1 MMARTTARSARG
13 VPVAGCE
20 TGPVPEQP
28 DRGNRPETLAYLDHA
43 ATTPLRPAARSAMLP
58 WLGERFGNPSGDHRV
73 ARAARQAVDEARD
86 VVADVVGCGPGDV
99 VFTSGGTEADNMAV
113 RGVHAVRPGS
123 VLCSA
128 IEHDAVRNPVRSVGG
143 TTVAVDKRGVLDLD
157 ALAAALTPDV
167 TLVALMAANNEI
179 GVVQPVTD
187 AVELVRRRAP
197 RAVIHTDAVQAASW
211 LDLPTAVGGA
221 DLVAVSSHK
230 AGGPQGVGALIARHG
245 TPLRPL
251 LLGGGQE
258 RELRSGTHNVAG
270 IVGMAAAL
278 RAAAAERDA
287 QHRRVGELRDRLAD
301 GLLAAVPGAVRTGGI
316 EGVPRLPGTLHL
328 CIPGI
333 ESEALLFLLDE
344 AGVCASAAS
353 ACASGA
359 HQASHVLAAMGVGP
373 ELGAGALRLSLGW
386 TSTDVDVDHALR
398 VIPAAVAR
406 LRGAQDRRP
415 EPAGLGP
422 SGPALEAPRAGGKIV
437 FLSAAQPPTTSSRDQ
452 SAEAPRP

>member
-1 MMARTTARSARG
+1 
-13 VPVAGCE
+13 
-20 TGPVPEQP
+20 VPEQS
-28 DRGNRPETLAYLDHA
+28 DRGERLAYLDHA
-43 ATTPLRPAARSAMLP
+43 ATTPLRPVARDAMLP
-58 WLGERFGNPSGDHRV
+58 WLGELFGNPSGDHRV

-86 VVADVVGCGPGDV
+86 VVADVVGCRPGEV
-99 VFTSGGTEADNMAV
+99 VFTSGGTESDNMAV
-113 RGVHAVRPGS
+113 RGVWAARPGP

-143 TTVAVDKRGVLDLD
+143 TTVAVDNRGVLDLD
-157 ALAAALTPDV
+157 ALGAALTPEV
-167 TLVALMAANNEI
+167 TLLALMSANNEI
-179 GVVQPVTD
+179 GVVQPVTE
-187 AVELVRRRAP
+187 AAELLRRRAP
-197 RAVIHTDAVQAASW
+197 RATLHTDAVQAASW

-221 DLVAVSSHK
+221 DLIAISSHK
-230 AGGPQGVGALIARHG
+230 VGGPQGVGALIARSG

-278 RAAAAERDA
+278 QAAAGERA
-287 QHRRVGELRDRLAD
+287 SAAARVGALRDRLAE
-301 GLLAAVPGAVRTGGI
+301 GLVAAIPGAVQTTGA
-316 EGVPRLPGTLHL
+316 EGTPVLPGTLHL

-359 HQASHVLAAMGVGP
+359 HLASHVLAAMGIGP

-386 TSTDVDVDHALR
+386 TSTDPDVDHALR
-398 VIPAAVAR
+398 LIPAVVAH
-406 LRGAQDRRP
+406 LRAAHDRRP
-415 EPAGLGP
+415 EPAGR
-422 SGPALEAPRAGGKIV
+422 S
-437 FLSAAQPPTTSSRDQ
+437 
-452 SAEAPRP
+452 

>member
-1 MMARTTARSARG
+1 MAYREVPRVG
-13 VPVAGCE
+13 VAAAGCE
-20 TGPVPEQP
+20 TGPVPAQP
-28 DRGNRPETLAYLDHA
+28 DRRDRSDRVAYLDHA
-43 ATTPLRPAARSAMLP
+43 ATTPLRPAARDAMLP

-86 VVADVVGCGPGDV
+86 VVADVVGCHPGDV

-113 RGVHAVRPGS
+113 RGVHAARPGP

-128 IEHDAVRNPVRSVGG
+128 IEHDAVRNPVGLVGG
-143 TTVAVDKRGVLDLD
+143 TTVAVDTHGVLDLD
-157 ALAAALTPDV
+157 ALGDALTPDL
-167 TLVALMAANNEI
+167 TLLALMAANNEI
-179 GVVQPVTD
+179 GVVQPV
-187 AVELVRRRAP
+187 AEAAELVRRRAP
-197 RAVIHTDAVQAASW
+197 GAAVHTDAVQAASW
-211 LDLPTAVGGA
+211 LDLPATVAGA

-230 AGGPQGVGALIARHG
+230 VGGPQGVGALIARPG
-245 TPLRPL
+245 TSLRPL

-278 RAAAAERDA
+278 QAAAAERA
-287 QHRRVGELRDRLAD
+287 TTAARVGGLRDRLAD
-301 GLLAAVPGAVRTGGI
+301 GLLAAIPGAVRTGGG

-328 CIPGI
+328 CILGI

-344 AGVCASAAS
+344 GGVCASAAS

-386 TSTDVDVDHALR
+386 TSTDADVDHALR

-415 EPAGLGP
+415 EPAG
-422 SGPALEAPRAGGKIV
+422 
-437 FLSAAQPPTTSSRDQ
+437 
-452 SAEAPRP
+452 RP

>member
-1 MMARTTARSARG
+1 VG
-13 VPVAGCE
+13 VAPAGCE
-20 TGPVPEQP
+20 TDPVPEQP
-28 DRGNRPETLAYLDHA
+28 DRGDRPTGLAYLDHA
-43 ATTPLRPAARSAMLP
+43 ATTPLRPAARDAMLP

-86 VVADVVGCGPGDV
+86 GVADVVGCRPGDV
-99 VFTSGGTEADNMAV
+99 IFTSGGTEADNMAV
-113 RGVHAVRPGS
+113 RGVHAARPGP

-128 IEHDAVRNPVRSVGG
+128 IEHDAVRNPVGLVGG
-143 TTVAVDKRGVLDLD
+143 TTVAVDTRGVLDLD
-157 ALAAALTPDV
+157 ALDDALTPDL
-167 TLVALMAANNEI
+167 TLLALMAANNEV
-179 GVVQPVTD
+179 GVVQPVAE
-187 AVELVRRRAP
+187 AVELVRRRVPAA
-197 RAVIHTDAVQAASW
+197 AVHTDAVQAAGW
-211 LDLPTAVGGA
+211 LDLRATIAGV

-230 AGGPQGVGALIARHG
+230 VGGPQGVGALIARPG

-287 QHRRVGELRDRLAD
+287 TAARVGGLSDRLAE
-301 GLLAAVPGAVRTGGI
+301 GLLAAIPDAERTGG
-316 EGVPRLPGTLHL
+316 EGTPRLPGTLHL
-328 CIPGI
+328 CIPGV

-359 HQASHVLAAMGVGP
+359 HQASHVLAAIGIGP

-386 TSTDVDVDHALR
+386 TSTDADVDHALR
-398 VIPAAVAR
+398 VIPAAVGR
-406 LRGAQDRRP
+406 LRGAGDRRP
-415 EPAGLGP
+415 EPAG
-422 SGPALEAPRAGGKIV
+422 
-437 FLSAAQPPTTSSRDQ
+437 
-452 SAEAPRP
+452 RP

>member
-1 MMARTTARSARG
+1 
-13 VPVAGCE
+13 
-20 TGPVPEQP
+20 VPEQP
-28 DRGNRPETLAYLDHA
+28 DGGDRPTRLAYLDHA
-43 ATTPLRPAARSAMLP
+43 ATTPLRPAARDAMLP

-86 VVADVVGCGPGDV
+86 GVADVVGCRPGDV
-99 VFTSGGTEADNMAV
+99 IFTSGGTESDNMAV
-113 RGVHAVRPGS
+113 RGVHAARPGP

-128 IEHDAVRNPVRSVGG
+128 IEHDAVRNPVGLVGG
-143 TTVAVDKRGVLDLD
+143 TTVAVDTRGVLDLD
-157 ALAAALTPDV
+157 ALDDALTPDL
-167 TLVALMAANNEI
+167 TLIALMAANNEV
-179 GVVQPVTD
+179 GVVQPVAE
-187 AVELVRRRAP
+187 AVELVRRRVPAA
-197 RAVIHTDAVQAASW
+197 AVHTDAVQAAGW
-211 LDLPTAVGGA
+211 LDLRATIAGV

-230 AGGPQGVGALIARHG
+230 VGGPQGVGALIARPG

-258 RELRSGTHNVAG
+258 RDLRSGTHNVAG

-287 QHRRVGELRDRLAD
+287 TAARVGGLRDRLAE
-301 GLLAAVPGAVRTGGI
+301 GLLAAIPDAERTGG
-316 EGVPRLPGTLHL
+316 EGAPRLPGTLHL
-328 CIPGI
+328 CIPGV

-359 HQASHVLAAMGVGP
+359 HQASHVLAAMGIGP

-386 TSTDVDVDHALR
+386 TSTDADVDHALR

-406 LRGAQDRRP
+406 LRGAEDRRP
-415 EPAGLGP
+415 EPAG
-422 SGPALEAPRAGGKIV
+422 
-437 FLSAAQPPTTSSRDQ
+437 
-452 SAEAPRP
+452 RP